1 MAICLDKKSAFTTA
15 STVPWMLYWLLAYQ
29 PLFAH
34 PASVLGL
41 TTGLFLNF
49 FIPTLTFIYAS
60 FSWEL
65 FNKAHQA
72 DAAAATGASEN
83 REDAADGSSAAAGD
97 WTGGLV
103 SQGSMHL
110 REGHSKPA
118 GAQHHRG
125 AGLAAVSGAV
135 AGAGGARTREMQRQ
149 LHQWLEEF
157 ARRAPDSDVAQL
169 LQRQTDSDE
178 SVLDRDGGRKS
189 EAAAAPVA
197 TAALLRRGSLA
208 CRPRQSRTSLMQSS
222 DSSPSQDDRDAFGS
236 PRGSMPLMR
245 GASSPSLSAYSS
257 PPPETGLASPIA
269 LDSAA
274 APDAE
279 PVTPEAIASLWSRS
293 AWCSS
298 GESFEAPTAA
308 EAARTTA
315 ARKTADRADGT
326 RAAASKRTL
335 APPPAAV
342 VTKKASAA
350 VVVELPYDST
360 AASATSL
367 GLVDPPDSSE
377 RAPSTVV
384 SGARLDR
391 RKQELQGK
399 QQQKHVEGPVAE
411 AAVFQRSRKRA
422 PAVGRPQRGP
432 GGNWQRPESAA
443 AANVSSPKQVDHAE
457 ADVLADHSE
466 TDFRPL
472 PNTQAG
478 LAAPAA
484 SVVAGHAGGGS
495 GEENEPQKQQLE
507 RPASPASD
515 PSEATSSE
523 AASTSEATA
532 PRGNC
537 EAVESRLICE
547 SVSGIKPKTCDSGTG
562 SESICEQPEPVEKSS
577 RRGVRGSSSSSR
589 GDRHS
594 PEVKSSD
601 GPPEGRDT
609 DGTSP
614 SACIP
619 SDKESPTLA
628 GSADVR
634 TPRAVRGSLQEDRGP
649 PSTAPPPAS
658 DGVAAIAAVVVA
670 AAVDETPAIASAS
683 AVAETAAAAAADGT
697 CLVAAPA
704 SPGGAGGLRWR
715 SRPKAIKP
723 AGIRGPI
730 CSTLEELQSKG
741 AQLAEC
747 VQIRDCVREKAA
759 AAEAL
764 ANLTQAAGET
774 QATESPKTEDAS
786 TSTPAETTE
795 ATATTAEGP
804 SAEGESSAEAA
815 AAPAQAAADTAS
827 TSFSRT
833 RKRVLTAR
841 RRASAPQ
848 CSPTAEV
855 LPKVASTPSAP
866 KSPSEDSKQKTR
878 PVS

>member
-97 WTGGLV
+97 WAGGLV

-178 SVLDRDGGRKS
+178 SILDRDGGRKS

-197 TAALLRRGSLA
+197 TGALLRKGSLA
-208 CRPRQSRTSLMQSS
+208 CRPRQSRTSLVQSS
-222 DSSPSQDDRDAFGS
+222 DGSPSQDDRDAFGS

-257 PPPETGLASPIA
+257 SPPETGLASPIA

-298 GESFEAPTAA
+298 GESSEASAAA

-315 ARKTADRADGT
+315 ACTTSDRADDT
-326 RAAASKRTL
+326 RAAASKLTL

-350 VVVELPYDST
+350 VVGELAYDST

-377 RAPSTVV
+377 RAPSPVV
-384 SGARLDR
+384 SGGRLDR
-391 RKQELQGK
+391 RKQELQGR
-399 QQQKHVEGPVAE
+399 QQQSHIEGPVAE

-443 AANVSSPKQVDHAE
+443 AATVSSPKPLDHAAAE
-457 ADVLADHSE
+457 VLADHSE
-466 TDFRPL
+466 ADAPL
-472 PNTQAG
+472 PPNTQAG

-484 SVVAGHAGGGS
+484 SVVARHAGEGS
-495 GEENEPQKQQLE
+495 GEENEPQIQQLE
-507 RPASPASD
+507 RPARPASE
-515 PSEATSSE
+515 PSEATTSE
-523 AASTSEATA
+523 AATSEATA
-532 PRGNC
+532 SRGNC
-537 EAVESRLICE
+537 EAVESRLTCE
-547 SVSGIKPKTCDSGTG
+547 SVSGIKPKMRDSSAG
-562 SESICEQPEPVEKSS
+562 SESICKQVEPVEESS
-577 RRGVRGSSSSSR
+577 SMSVRGSSSSSR

-594 PEVKSSD
+594 PEAESSD
-601 GPPEGRDT
+601 LPPEERDT
-609 DGTSP
+609 NGTAP

-619 SDKESPTLA
+619 SDKECPTLT
-628 GSADVR
+628 GSANVR
-634 TPRAVRGSLQEDRGP
+634 TPRAIRGSLQEDRGLA
-649 PSTAPPPAS
+649 STAPSSAS
-658 DGVAAIAAVVVA
+658 DGVPAAATVVVA
-670 AAVDETPAIASAS
+670 AAVDETPATASAS

-697 CLVAAPA
+697 CSVAAPA
-704 SPGGAGGLRWR
+704 SPGGAGGLRRR

-730 CSTLEELQSKG
+730 CSTLEEMQSKG
-741 AQLAEC
+741 AQPADC
-747 VQIRDCVREKAA
+747 VQIRDAVRETAA
-759 AAEAL
+759 AAEAS
-764 ANLTQAAGET
+764 ANLTQAAGEV
-774 QATESPKTEDAS
+774 QATGSPKAEDAS

-795 ATATTAEGP
+795 ATAKTAEGT
-804 SAEGESSAEAA
+804 SAEGESSAEATA
-815 AAPAQAAADTAS
+815 AAAQAAADTAS

-848 CSPTAEV
+848 CPPTA
-855 LPKVASTPSAP
+855 VASTPGAP
-866 KSPSEDSKQKTR
+866 KSPSEDSKQTAR